1 MLTQDTQDLKSNL
14 AQTRRH
20 SHLEDERTFVQRGF
34 RPVCQVFRK
43 VE

>member
-1 MLTQDTQDLKSNL
+1 MLTQDTQDLKSYL

-20 SHLEDERTFVQRGF
+20 SHLEDDRTFVQRGF